1 MESFTKARWPLFLGL
16 LALCSAYIQG
26 GLNKLLD
33 FSGAVGEAEH
43 FGLPMPILVAAS
55 TIALELGASLFILV
69 GRLRWLGALA
79 LGAFTLAA
87 TFIANRFWELPPGHE
102 RFMTA
107 NGFFEHLGL
116 VGAFL
121 LVAWYDLRQNN
132 AA

>member
-16 LALCSAYIQG
+16 LALCAAYIQG

-43 FGLPMPILVAAS
+43 FGLPMPMLIAAS
-55 TIALELGASLFILV
+55 TIALELGASFFILA

-121 LVAWYDLRQNN
+121 LVAWWDLRESRTS
-132 AA
+132 